1 MAMQVNLRVDEVP
14 GHFPG
19 GLFLDWMQ
27 LMDEWKNFGKL
38 TA

>member
-19 GLFLDWMQ
+19 GLFLDSMQ
-27 LMDEWKNFGKL
+27 LMDGRENFGKL